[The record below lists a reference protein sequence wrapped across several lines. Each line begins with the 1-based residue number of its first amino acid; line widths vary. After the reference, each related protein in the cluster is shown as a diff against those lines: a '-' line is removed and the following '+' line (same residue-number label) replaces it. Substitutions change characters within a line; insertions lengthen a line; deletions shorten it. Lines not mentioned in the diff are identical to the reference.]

1 MPSSPTHPVITGF
14 ANVPDFAK
22 GKVRDLRIRWAMEE
36 IGKPYST
43 ELFDAMAERPANYR
57 EWQPFGQV
65 PAFDDGGL
73 RIFESG
79 AILLYLGEQDERLLP
94 SDKQERWQ
102 AISWLIAA
110 LNSIEPVLMQIV
122 SLDLF
127 HAGQDWTAGARKAAV
142 NLAEM
147 RLTSLSNA
155 LGDRDW
161 LTSRFSIADI
171 AMVTVLRNIQ
181 HTDMLDA
188 FPVIAAYS
196 ERGEARDAFIK
207 AQAAQFADFEKA
219 AESTVA

>member
-1 MPSSPTHPVITGF
+1 MPSSPAHPVITGF

-36 IGKPYST
+36 IGRPYRT
-43 ELFDAMAERPANYR
+43 ELFDAMAERPTGYR

-65 PAFDDGGL
+65 PAFDDAGL

-79 AILLYLGEQDERLLP
+79 AILLYLGEQDDRLLP
-94 SDKQERWQ
+94 SDKQDRWQ

-127 HAGQDWTAGARKAAV
+127 HAGKDWTVEARKAAV

-188 FPVIAAYS
+188 FPVIAAYR

-207 AQAAQFADFEKA
+207 AQAAQFADFDKA
-219 AESTVA
+219 AESTAA